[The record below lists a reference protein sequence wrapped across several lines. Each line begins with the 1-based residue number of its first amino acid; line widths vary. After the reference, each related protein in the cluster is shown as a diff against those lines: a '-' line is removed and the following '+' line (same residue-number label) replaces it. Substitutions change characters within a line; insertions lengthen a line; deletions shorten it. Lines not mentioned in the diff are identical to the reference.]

1 MPACRTCIA
10 FAAIGVS
17 ALVAAPAAGAP
28 RAEYAMVNSYIPA
41 RIDAMIGFIPSH
53 GMNPPGRAPRLTTV
67 RYGAKTFRFFYQNS
81 AVVWPDTAL
90 ILSTLARRYAST
102 MAGAF
107 VDRRLTARQRKR
119 LAVRADVGRDADVLV
134 VARDHPVCSAGLTA
148 SQARGIARGGIERW
162 SQVVNLPVGAPDA
175 IAVRVEKGSTGA
187 KVPRWGVR
195 DGPKYARGA
204 RGAAD
209 GGLAQAAGGDQ
220 AVAGLTSWT
229 RARAYGSS
237 VCSVPIDGVAP
248 TDATVFALSYPA
260 AFPISYVVPRFPFGA
275 SKLSRAMMK
284 GFVDWLRGADA
295 AEQFRARGMMLV
307 ADGIPALTPE
317 AAPQDD
323 SPLPD
328 AIPVE
333 QPPPDAVEV
342 PGPEG

>member
-1 MPACRTCIA
+1 MPTRGRTCIA
-10 FAAIGVS
+10 LAAIVVS
-17 ALVAAPAAGAP
+17 ALVASPAAGAP

-41 RIDAMIGFIPSH
+41 RIDAMIGFVPSH

-67 RYGAKTFRFFYQNS
+67 RYGGKTFRFFYQNS

-119 LAVRADVGRDADVLV
+119 LAVHADLGRDADVLV

-148 SQARGIARGGIERW
+148 SQARGIARGSVERW
-162 SQVVNLPVGAPDA
+162 SRVVNLPVGEPDA
-175 IAVRVEKGSTGA
+175 IALRVEKGSTGS

-195 DGPKYARGA
+195 DGRKYARGA

-209 GGLAQAAGGDQ
+209 GGLAQAAAGDQ

-260 AFPISYVVPRFPFGA
+260 AFPISYVVPRSPFGA
-275 SKLSRAMMK
+275 SKLSRAMMT

-307 ADGIPALTPE
+307 ADGIPAPTPE
-317 AAPQDD
+317 AAPQD
-323 SPLPD
+323 SPPPD

-342 PGPEG
+342 PSPEG